1 LSRLIAFG
9 SSQPTLTAH
18 ALYPF
23 RNLFRGKAHEGPYS
37 WGLALTRPPD
47 EIEHKRRP
55 MQLDELDLFE
65 TVQHWHPE
73 YGLAHIQVTREQRA
87 PGDIAPFRYRNWFFT
102 MLGGSSRHALVRQW
116 LQSSIKG
123 DLRWNIP
130 GNTEQELVF
139 HLFLVFLKETCQLG
153 ACAPDPRAVASA
165 LAQTYRNWRQFAR
178 DIEAESIPAVLSV
191 TNGRFLMTFCSQD
204 DIGGYRHVQ
213 GIHDPCPY
221 CRDHI
226 HREDRENTHP
236 LLETL
241 LVVGDLGTR
250 PSQVGLTPIP
260 RETVL
265 FYQHDHLEWLPV

>member
-1 LSRLIAFG
+1 MTRIIALG
-9 SSQPTLTAH
+9 SSQPALTAH
-18 ALYPF
+18 ALYPY

-37 WGLALTRPPD
+37 WGLAMCRPPD

-55 MQLDELDLFE
+55 LQMDEVDLFE
-65 TVQHWHPE
+65 TIQHWHPE
-73 YGLAHIQVTREQRA
+73 YGLAHIQIAHESRP
-87 PGDIAPFRYRNWFFT
+87 PGDISPFRYRNWFFS
-102 MLGGSSRHALVRQW
+102 MLGGSSRHARMKEW

-153 ACAPDPRAVASA
+153 AYDCDHQAVAIA
-165 LAQTYRNWRQFAR
+165 LAQTYRNWRQMAR
-178 DIEAESIPAVLSV
+178 DVEEELIPAVLTV
-191 TNGRFLMTFCSQD
+191 TNGRMLMAYCSQD

-236 LLETL
+236 HLDTVLI
-241 LVVGDLGTR
+241 VGDLQTAPAAR
-250 PSQVGLTPIP
+250 GLSPIP
-260 RETVL
+260 RDQVL
-265 FYQHDHLEWLPV
+265 FYHSNHLEWIPV